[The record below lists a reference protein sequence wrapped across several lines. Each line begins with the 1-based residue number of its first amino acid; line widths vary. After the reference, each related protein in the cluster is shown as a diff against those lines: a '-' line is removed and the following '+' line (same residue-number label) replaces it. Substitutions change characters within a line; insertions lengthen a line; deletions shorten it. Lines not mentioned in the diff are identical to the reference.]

1 MDEVIMVAEELV
13 PAVARALPEGEYKVL
28 RSHTGSLSVVC
39 VREGAESWRV
49 LQSLPPTHRC
59 RTRTLSVCDDQ
70 QVTVGRRAH
79 RRHVPARVGRGARAR
94 GEAVPS
100 FRVQL
105 AGAGHDPAV
114 VGLRHVLSSRM
125 YSLQVVSA
133 GNDITGSDL
142 PGDDDS
148 YWHWLA
154 QMHVSDFK
162 RFLLDASSSREQD
175 TMQQV
180 TASAASYPFKT
191 NFQEVVSTGT
201 KLTGDDLPGVCKF
214 RRSSGSLCAATASSS
229 VSSVSSVR
237 QPTRETD
244 RPRLRPFGVL
254 PGLRATHR

>member
-1 MDEVIMVAEELV
+1 MNIRLSV
-13 PAVARALPEGEYKVL
+13 PILGAYLWFVFVRALSPGGFFSHCRLLIVAGPEPYPCATNQE
-28 RSHTGSLSVVC
+28 
-39 VREGAESWRV
+39 
-49 LQSLPPTHRC
+49 
-59 RTRTLSVCDDQ
+59 
-70 QVTVGRRAH
+70 VTVGRRAH

-148 YWHWLA
+148 YWHWLD

-180 TASAASYPFKT
+180 TASAVSYPFKT

-237 QPTRETD
+237 QPTRETG
-244 RPRLRPFGVL
+244 RPRH
-254 PGLRATHR
+254 A